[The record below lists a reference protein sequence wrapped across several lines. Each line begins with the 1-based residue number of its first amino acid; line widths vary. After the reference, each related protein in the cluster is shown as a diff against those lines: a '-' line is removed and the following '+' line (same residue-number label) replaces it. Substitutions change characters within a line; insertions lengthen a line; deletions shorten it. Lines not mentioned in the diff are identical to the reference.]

1 MNKPKPFARHRL
13 VQEYQGQR
21 AFFERTELVLQTH
34 LRTQVEATRR
44 RHGENEFVTEH
55 ILNLEIINF
64 DSRRLTD
71 SLRPILLRW
80 MRWFDEGMVG
90 EALEDV

>member
-1 MNKPKPFARHRL
+1 VNKQKPYAKHQL
-13 VQEYQGQR
+13 VQESQGQR
-21 AFFERTELVLQTH
+21 VFVERPELVLQTH
-34 LRTQVEATRR
+34 LRTQGEATRR

-90 EALEDV
+90 GALEDV